1 MRIPDG
7 WTSAFVS
14 DFISHFD
21 AGVSVNGDD
30 SPAVDNEFGV
40 LKVSAVTE
48 GVFREAEN
56 KRIEGGELGRAAVHP
71 KAGRILM
78 SRANS
83 PELVGACAYLD
94 QDYPKRF
101 LSDKLW
107 QFEPHESTTICMR
120 WLHQLLSS
128 PGYRRRLSSL
138 ATGTSMSMKNIPQ
151 ESVFKLALPTPPL
164 PEQKA
169 IADTLSTWDA
179 AIEKTARLITA
190 KEQILFS
197 RREAIFKKRDSSTL
211 VQLGSVTHESTA
223 RNDALLGR
231 DSVMAVTKA
240 VGMRPMR
247 EETIAT
253 SIDRYKVV
261 QPDAFAYNPMR
272 LNIGSIA
279 MSHFDEAIL
288 VSPDYVVFECDKDKI
303 LPGLVDHLR
312 STQHW
317 ITHFG
322 NAGNGGVRVRIHY
335 DELALFSFWLPPIAE
350 QKKVLE
356 VLDLITKEIDLLWKH
371 LDLLKLQKRGL
382 MQKLLTGTWR
392 VPVHHRVTP

>member
-1 MRIPDG
+1 MKLPAEWKQNTIGELSEFRNGNGFKPEDWKESGLPIIRIQNLNGSPNFNYYQGAVKESWIVNPGDLLYA
-7 WTSAFVS
+7 W
-14 DFISHFD
+14 
-21 AGVSVNGDD
+21 AGVKGVSFGPTIWRG
-30 SPAVDNEFGV
+30 SQGV
-40 LKVSAVTE
+40 LNQHIFSVSTQLCDRSWLYYALVQVT
-48 GVFREAEN
+48 R
-56 KRIEGGELGRAAVHP
+56 RIET
-71 KAGRILM
+71 KAHGF
-78 SRANS
+78 
-83 PELVGACAYLD
+83 
-94 QDYPKRF
+94 K
-101 LSDKLW
+101 
-107 QFEPHESTTICMR
+107 
-120 WLHQLLSS
+120 
-128 PGYRRRLSSL
+128 SSL
-138 ATGTSMSMKNIPQ
+138 LHVHKSEITDAEVG
-151 ESVFKLALPTPPL
+151 VPPL

-179 AIEKTARLITA
+179 AIEKTERLIAA
-190 KEQILFS
+190 KEQILSS
-197 RREAIFKKRDSSTL
+197 RREASFKKRDSSAR

-261 QPDAFAYNPMR
+261 QPNAFAYNPMR

-350 QKKVLE
+350 QKKVLD
-356 VLDLITKEIDLLWKH
+356 VLDLITKEIDLMKKR
-371 LDLLKLQKRGL
+371 LDLMKLQKRGL

-392 VPVHHRVTP
+392 VPVRIKVAT